1 MTDEEQSWLQLRDD
15 VDPGGGDNQ
24 ASSESSELKGSSN
37 KTKTSRESL
46 SQLPRLLISRRWWW
60 TTLLVIAGMALLARL
75 GFWQLDRLDQRR
87 STNAQLIQQLNSSPI
102 NLNNEQ
108 LPANLADLEDR
119 QAVVSGSFDY
129 SSQVMLTQ
137 QNWQGRPGV
146 HLITPFLV
154 DRLDVAILV
163 DRGWIPARE
172 AATGDLDSY
181 NDGSTAE
188 AEGVI
193 RLSDSISGVP
203 SGIEAPKEE
212 WYRVDVAAIETQMPY
227 ALMPVYLQWL
237 PEGPDLELP
246 YRAEREI
253 DLSEG
258 SHLGYAIQWFLFAT
272 VLGVGYLALIL
283 QREKR

>member
-1 MTDEEQSWLQLRDD
+1 MTEEDQSWSPIRDD
-15 VDPGGGDNQ
+15 IDTGGGDSQ
-24 ASSESSELKGSSN
+24 ASSESSELKDS
-37 KTKTSRESL
+37 TKQGTISRESL

-102 NLNNEQ
+102 NLNSEQ

-146 HLITPFLV
+146 HFITPFLV
-154 DRLDVAILV
+154 DRLDVAILI

-172 AATGDLDSY
+172 AATGDLASY
-181 NDGSTAE
+181 NDGSTADV
-188 AEGVI
+188 EGVI
-193 RLSDSISGVP
+193 RLSDSISAVP
-203 SGIEAPKEE
+203 SGLNEPKED
-212 WYRVDVAAIETQMPY
+212 WYRVDVAAIEAQMPY
-227 ALMPVYLQWL
+227 TLMPVYLQWL